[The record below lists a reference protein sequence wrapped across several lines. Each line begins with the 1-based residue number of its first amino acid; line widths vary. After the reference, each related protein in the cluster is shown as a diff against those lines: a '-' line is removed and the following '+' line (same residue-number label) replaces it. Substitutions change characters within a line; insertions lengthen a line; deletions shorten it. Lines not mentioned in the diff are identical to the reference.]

1 MFDTIEFCDKTFKV
15 QHIKPGT
22 IVRGTDEHGRWIFKA
37 LFGDRLFHTQFAFGL
52 MKWEGYAGYSQ
63 VLMLNIDAA
72 SGTPRRLF
80 YTQPFDSYDDIAEVT
95 NENELFDHLHYLHNY
110 WHDFFKD
117 FALAS
122 PRELRTFLPKPFGE
136 MFEEDWLEHYPD
148 EDGTAEEI
156 EKAHLAAY
164 PWDRFE
170 SQLFWDM
177 DEGVVFKAHPQF
189 NLIPSQILAE
199 TQQYDEYVS
208 EEIGQLL
215 KQAVT
220 EKVLREHT
228 QTSVSV
234 SDTLSLKR

>member
-1 MFDTIEFCDKTFKV
+1 MFDTVEFCDKVFKV

-37 LFGDRLFHTQFAFGL
+37 LFGDRLFHAQFVFGV
-52 MKWEGYAGYSQ
+52 MKWGGHKGQSQ
-63 VLMLNIDAA
+63 VLMINLDSD

-80 YTQPFDSYDDIAEVT
+80 YTQPFESYDDIVEVT
-95 NENELFDHLHYLHNY
+95 NETELFTHLIYLYDY

-122 PRELRTFLPKPFGE
+122 PGELKTFLPKPFGE
-136 MFEEDWLEHYPD
+136 MFEEDWLELYPD
-148 EDGTAEEI
+148 ESDPEKS

-177 DEGVVFKAHPQF
+177 DEGAVFKAHPQF
-189 NLIPSQILAE
+189 NLDPAQILAE
-199 TQQYDEYVS
+199 IQQHDEYVG
-208 EEIGQLL
+208 EEIQQLL
-215 KQAVT
+215 KQPAT
-220 EKVLREHT
+220 EKARAQHIQPVIT
-228 QTSVSV
+228 VSEM
-234 SDTLSLKR
+234 LSLKRP